1 MPDARRRA
9 PHCLGVRRLSQPM
22 LHGSVH
28 AEPWTPA
35 DVGLDSAEMLHLF
48 PHSARRR
55 GHTARRRGQ
64 PFLTVSLHRKEQA
77 MTSALS
83 SDGGRTPAPDPGR
96 TLCVR
101 FVELL
106 PVDGASIS
114 VVTEL
119 GTHSVVGASDA
130 HAARLEARQFE
141 LGLGPHW
148 EALRTDRPAL
158 LYRSADLLQ
167 PALWSQLVGASTQEE
182 TGALFAFPLRLGAA
196 TVGVAD
202 LYSHR
207 TIEPWPAEL
216 IERAMEIASGVSA
229 SAVRLATR
237 SADAATSTTGRNAV
251 ELRRE
256 VHQATGMVMA
266 QLDCTASTALL
277 RLRAHAFANDI
288 PLDQLAGDVVAQR
301 VDFAD
306 L

>member
-1 MPDARRRA
+1 
-9 PHCLGVRRLSQPM
+9 
-22 LHGSVH
+22 
-28 AEPWTPA
+28 
-35 DVGLDSAEMLHLF
+35 
-48 PHSARRR
+48 
-55 GHTARRRGQ
+55 
-64 PFLTVSLHRKEQA
+64 

-119 GTHSVVGASDA
+119 GTHSIVGASDA